1 MADWKSIKIREF
13 EYVVTGPSM
22 SLLRVS
28 ARTPRRRG
36 TGARPTLLVQNG
48 VEEHSFEP
56 IQAPPDA
63 HRVLRAAY
71 SVPSE
76 LNQPGCR
83 FWLVHEG
90 GSRTKLPTP
99 REGVARLMGPLDVP
113 QEGLQDVGQ
122 PEEPQTVPPEG
133 LQDVAPEELQT
144 VPQAPGSLPAPA
156 DDPELAVAQERISAL
171 EREIAELQSAH
182 GRDLRAATERAA
194 EAQSAHER
202 DLHAATERAAE
213 AENAHERDLRAAAE
227 RAAEA
232 QSAHERDLLAAAERT
247 AEAEGRA
254 TAAEGRAEASRD
266 QAARAAATAERL
278 EQRSSELE
286 EALQARD
293 ARLAALEADLAEAQ
307 SAREASER
315 ELGKLRSA
323 HTKVERELEQA
334 RDQLRMMTF
343 ERDELARQTAAFDAI
358 AVKARERAAQ
368 AETANEKST
377 SALREIEIWRVELER
392 RLTEATNRL
401 AETKAAK
408 AADEE
413 ELDRLR
419 NAVVQARVVQEDEQ
433 RSAG

>member
-1 MADWKSIKIREF
+1 VADWKSIKIREF

-28 ARTPRRRG
+28 ARAPRRRG

-76 LNQPGCR
+76 LNKPGCR

-99 REGVARLMGPLDVP
+99 REGVARLMEPLDIPQEEPLDIPQEEPLDVP
-113 QEGLQDVGQ
+113 QE
-122 PEEPQTVPPEG
+122 
-133 LQDVAPEELQT
+133 ELQS
-144 VPQAPGSLPAPA
+144 VPQDPGSLAAPA
-156 DDPELAVAQERISAL
+156 DDSELVVARERISAL
-171 EREIAELQSAH
+171 EREIA
-182 GRDLRAATERAA
+182 DL
-194 EAQSAHER
+194 QSAHER
-202 DLHAATERAAE
+202 DLHAATEQAAEAQSAHERELRAATEQAAE
-213 AENAHERDLRAAAE
+213 AESAHQRDLRAAAE

-278 EQRSSELE
+278 EQRNSELE

-293 ARLAALEADLAEAQ
+293 ARLASLEADLAEAQ
-307 SAREASER
+307 SARETSER

-323 HTKVERELEQA
+323 HARVERELDQA

-343 ERDELARQTAAFDAI
+343 ERDELNRQTAAFDAV

-392 RLTEATNRL
+392 RLTEATNQL

-413 ELDRLR
+413 ELHRLR
-419 NAVVQARVVQEDEQ
+419 NALVEQEDEQ

>member
-1 MADWKSIKIREF
+1 
-13 EYVVTGPSM
+13 M

-28 ARTPRRRG
+28 ARAPRRRG
-36 TGARPTLLVQNG
+36 IEVRPTLLVQDG
-48 VEEHSFEP
+48 VEEHSFEA

-71 SVPSE
+71 SVPST
-76 LNQPGCR
+76 LNKPRCK
-83 FWLVHEG
+83 FWLVHDG

-113 QEGLQDVGQ
+113 QEGLQDVRQ
-122 PEEPQTVPPEG
+122 VELQSVPQEG
-133 LQDVAPEELQT
+133 LQDVAQEGRQS
-144 VPQAPGSLPAPA
+144 VPQEGLQSVPQEPGSSPAPA
-156 DDPELAVAQERISAL
+156 DDSELAVAQERISAL

-182 GRDLRAATERAA
+182 ERDLRAATEQAI

-202 DLHAATERAAE
+202 DLRAATEQAAE
-213 AENAHERDLRAAAE
+213 AQSAHERDLRAAAE

-247 AEAEGRA
+247 AEAKGRA

-293 ARLAALEADLAEAQ
+293 ARVASLEADLAEAQ

-323 HTKVERELEQA
+323 HARVERELDQA

-343 ERDELARQTAAFDAI
+343 ERDELNRQASAFDAV

-377 SALREIEIWRVELER
+377 SALREIEIWRGELER
-392 RLTEATNRL
+392 RLAEATNQL

-419 NAVVQARVVQEDEQ
+419 NASSKPA
-433 RSAG
+433 